1 MKNRIKKFESCWHF
15 RDKKNSHLSSNH
27 YTFYKRKK
35 VTRTYLIN
43 EVKMTLAY
51 FMVLFHVFMIQA
63 IWGVASIE
71 SGKTTLN
78 LFSHHQF
85 FGLPV
90 DDKFLSVLINHAVDS
105 IHKMH

>member
-15 RDKKNSHLSSNH
+15 RDKENSHFSSNH

-43 EVKMTLAY
+43 EVKMTLVY
-51 FMVLFHVFMIQA
+51 FMVLFHVFMLQT

-71 SGKTTLN
+71 SGKIILN
-78 LFSHHQF
+78 VFSHHQF
-85 FGLPV
+85 FDCPV
-90 DDKFLSVLINHAVDS
+90 DDKFLSVLINHVVDS
-105 IHKMH
+105 IHKMR